1 MKSTAGTLPD
11 LLPRWP
17 RNSFASMEHP
27 MPIRLSWGL
36 DWPTSAISG
45 GFQPPER
52 ARRELSTPAEGGVSP
67 ASLRL
72 T

>member
-17 RNSFASMEHP
+17 RNSFASKKP
-27 MPIRLSWGL
+27 TMPIKPSQGI
-36 DWPTSAISG
+36 DWLTSAIGG

-52 ARRELSTPAEGGVSP
+52 AA
-67 ASLRL
+67 
-72 T
+72 